1 MIKRIGL
8 RLSVQKNLRD
18 WRIPSLCIVHL
29 KIVPKKQIFKIEERK
44 KNNPIFFHPKLF
56 FSIVLLHFHK
66 IWVVIYLRFK
76 NYLAEW
82 IFSTLND
89 HLEKSGLK
97 THRPYDILFHT
108 LLCYLKWFFAQF
120 ELETCKHRI

>member
-8 RLSVQKNLRD
+8 RLSVQKK
-18 WRIPSLCIVHL
+18 SKGL
-29 KIVPKKQIFKIEERK
+29 KNSFPMYCSFENSSKK
-44 KNNPIFFHPKLF
+44 KNIQNWKKKKINPIFFHPKLF